1 MGSIRATI
9 DSIVELCTITSPQL
23 LDTTPWIHYHHC
35 NMTFLY
41 ASSPISLSYVL
52 CVLIQSDLLLST
64 LDLI

>member
-9 DSIVELCTITSPQL
+9 DSVVELCTTTSPQL
-23 LDTTPWIHYHHC
+23 LDTTPWIHYHHY
-35 NMTFLY
+35 NMTLLN

-52 CVLIQSDLLLST
+52 CTLIPFDLLLSA